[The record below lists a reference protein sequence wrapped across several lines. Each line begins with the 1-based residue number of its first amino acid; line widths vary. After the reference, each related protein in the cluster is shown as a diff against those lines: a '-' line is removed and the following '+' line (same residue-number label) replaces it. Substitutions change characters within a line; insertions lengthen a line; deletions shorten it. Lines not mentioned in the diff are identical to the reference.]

1 MQKNY
6 QYKLSPLTWLPAM
19 MLAAIAI
26 GLRASQEH
34 SDLWLLFCWLALI
47 AAILGG
53 VFVLTLLLGGILME
67 IGKRNIDPK
76 TLREEEAKR
85 RGGR

>member
-34 SDLWLLFCWLALI
+34 SDLWLLF
-47 AAILGG
+47 
-53 VFVLTLLLGGILME
+53 
-67 IGKRNIDPK
+67 
-76 TLREEEAKR
+76 
-85 RGGR
+85 